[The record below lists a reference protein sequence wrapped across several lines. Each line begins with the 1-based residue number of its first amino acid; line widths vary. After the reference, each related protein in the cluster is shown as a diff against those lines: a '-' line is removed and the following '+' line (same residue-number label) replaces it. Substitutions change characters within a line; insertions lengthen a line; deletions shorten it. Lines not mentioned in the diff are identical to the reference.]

1 MYSVDIAVVVIC
13 IAVVKYLL
21 DIHAGKKVWKGN
33 LFRASSS
40 TVTTGCTGNREG
52 RAHFFHPDIREQYR
66 NNCSPAPEKHLPF
79 YASVP
84 CQLRHP
90 S

>member
-1 MYSVDIAVVVIC
+1 MYCVDIAVVVIC

-21 DIHAGKKVWKGN
+21 DIHAGKKVWNGN
-33 LFRASSS
+33 LFRASGS

-66 NNCSPAPEKHLPF
+66 NN
-79 YASVP
+79 
-84 CQLRHP
+84 
-90 S
+90 

>member
-13 IAVVKYLL
+13 IAVVKYFL
-21 DIHAGKKVWKGN
+21 DIHAGKKVWNGN

-40 TVTTGCTGNREG
+40 TITTGCTGNREG

-66 NNCSPAPEKHLPF
+66 NN
-79 YASVP
+79 
-84 CQLRHP
+84 
-90 S
+90 